1 MGASGD
7 VTNVG
12 MTQAGSGCDGARSSM
27 DRVQH
32 PRATPGNAGHPETL
46 KDYLL
51 SIQAGTAEPPPA
63 ARLLGVHIIEI
74 SDGRAV
80 FGLIPNV
87 EHLNGNGAVHGGFI
101 ATLADFALG
110 CAVNTVPVTSIVS
123 TAALNISYQQP
134 ITLATGEVCA
144 TAKVLHMT
152 PRVAAVQA
160 RITDLA
166 GDLYAHAMATCIVT
180 QPERE
185 ARRPPPIC

>member
-1 MGASGD
+1 VDHD
-7 VTNVG
+7 VTEVG
-12 MTQAGSGCDGARSSM
+12 MTQAGSGCDGARSPV

-32 PRATPGNAGHPETL
+32 PRATPGKAGHPETL

-80 FGLIPNV
+80 FGLIPHV
-87 EHLNGNGAVHGGFI
+87 GHLNGNGAVHGGFI

-110 CAVNTVPVTSIVS
+110 CAVNTIPVTSIVS
-123 TAALNISYQQP
+123 TAALNITYQQP
-134 ITLATGEVCA
+134 ITLATGEVRA
-144 TAKVLHMT
+144 TAKVLHRT

-166 GDLYAHAMATCIVT
+166 GGLYAHAMATCIVT

-185 ARRPPPIC
+185 ARRPPPVC